1 MFSLRRKLTHWF
13 IEDDGKVKSWQVD
26 VQKEILRFLRLSLR
40 ICITSLYV
48 QRKQWVSTK
57 ICSYRMNLL
66 HLTKS
71 ELIEPVGFWDVTP
84 LILLYQL

>member
-40 ICITSLYV
+40 ICIMSLYV
-48 QRKQWVSTK
+48 
-57 ICSYRMNLL
+57 
-66 HLTKS
+66 
-71 ELIEPVGFWDVTP
+71 
-84 LILLYQL
+84 